1 MNPLTTQLMSFQ
13 TVLSDVQSSSSS
25 SLSKDISIT
34 DISIS
39 VSSPGYSALKA
50 LDLLPWIAIAEPHR
64 VQYMNLDSVQING
77 QSLNL
82 DTVSVSWNIDG
93 KRFEGSSAKF
103 TVLSTGMKNCTVT
116 LLSKESTTDADSSL
130 PAMYSVSHDFQIAA
144 KYIRRELR
152 ALTDDDRTTFFD
164 ALYTVLLHNS
174 CHYIYTHTTQH
185 YIYTHTLHYIHTY
198 IAPI

>member
-1 MNPLTTQLMSFQ
+1 MSFQ
-13 TVLSDVQSSSSS
+13 TVLSDVKSSSSL

-64 VQYMNLDSVQING
+64 VQYMNLNSVKVNG

-82 DTVSVSWNIDG
+82 DTVTVSWNIDG
-93 KRFEGSSAKF
+93 KRFEGASAKF

-116 LLSKESTTDADSSL
+116 LLSKEAITTDADNSL

-144 KYIRRELR
+144 KYVRRELR
-152 ALTDDDRTTFFD
+152 ALTDDDRTAFFD
-164 ALYTVLLHNS
+164 ALYMV
-174 CHYIYTHTTQH
+174 TT
-185 YIYTHTLHYIHTY
+185 YIHT
-198 IAPI
+198 